1 MLVGDITYVHTR
13 EGFVYPAGREGAVCL
28 KRIVGYATAGT
39 HASRI
44 GSKRP
49 GEVAV
54 RNCQPVKGV
63 TFFMSSLGVAV
74 HVRRVHRF
82 HEQVWHPLLRW
93 EERVCATYSAAAD
106 IIQRHPCR
114 K

>member
-13 EGFVYPAGREGAVCL
+13 EGFVYPAGREGAVCS
-28 KRIVGYATAGT
+28 KGIVGYAMART

-44 GSKRP
+44 GSKRS

-63 TFFMSSLGVAV
+63 TFFHVESGDRSRACQVVCVSGLG
-74 HVRRVHRF
+74 HR
-82 HEQVWHPLLRW
+82 WGSIR
-93 EERVCATYSAAAD
+93 SG
-106 IIQRHPCR
+106 
-114 K
+114 